1 MDLVITTFGTYL
13 HRQGE
18 MFVMKVKD
26 QKKEISSRKVRSI
39 AITTGA
45 SLSTDAIQLAI
56 EKNIDIIFLDEVG
69 HPYGRVWHGRPG
81 STTAIRRKQLR
92 LTDTEKGLQL
102 ALGWLLRKFDNQ
114 IEFLREA
121 RQRRTR
127 LSAMLTE
134 KIDALL
140 DLRQPLANLNGELD
154 TVRGTIMGLEG
165 RAGRTYW
172 EAVNLLL
179 PENFQFEARSRNP
192 ARDEFNCLL
201 NYSYGVLY
209 GTVERACILAGIDPY
224 VGFIH
229 TDHYQKKSL
238 VFDLIE
244 CYRTW
249 ADETVVGLFTARKVK
264 QDMFDKLENGLI
276 LNKVGKVVLME
287 QFGAY
292 LDEGIRYRN
301 RNIKRRDTVQLDCH
315 RLANEWI
322 GRISDEDDRNIGV
335 DSV

>member
-1 MDLVITTFGTYL
+1 
-13 HRQGE
+13 
-18 MFVMKVKD
+18 
-26 QKKEISSRKVRSI
+26 
-39 AITTGA
+39 
-45 SLSTDAIQLAI
+45 
-56 EKNIDIIFLDEVG
+56 
-69 HPYGRVWHGRPG
+69 
-81 STTAIRRKQLR
+81 
-92 LTDTEKGLQL
+92 
-102 ALGWLLRKFDNQ
+102 
-114 IEFLREA
+114 
-121 RQRRTR
+121 
-127 LSAMLTE
+127 
-134 KIDALL
+134 
-140 DLRQPLANLNGELD
+140 
-154 TVRGTIMGLEG
+154 MGFEG

-192 ARDEFNCLL
+192 AKDEFNCLL

-209 GTVERACILAGIDPY
+209 GTVERACILAGLDPY

-244 CYRTW
+244 CYRVW
-249 ADETVVGLFTARKVK
+249 ADETVVGLFAARKVK
-264 QDMFDKLENGLI
+264 QDLFDKLQNGLL
-276 LNKVGKVVLME
+276 LNKAGKAVLME

-322 GRISDEDDRNIGV
+322 GRTGDENDRDAGM